1 MSFLCRVS
9 GLTLRF
15 QIQSSDIQGVEMVYA
30 SGKDISGMSK
40 GVSGHVKLGR
50 DPKQTQ
56 DALEELYLQAGQ
68 GMPWGPP
75 RGTRGRTCG
84 MASRKMD
91 GWIKLIFL
99 KIPHIY
105 EDVYE

>member
-1 MSFLCRVS
+1 M
-9 GLTLRF
+9 
-15 QIQSSDIQGVEMVYA
+15 QSSDIQGVEMVYA
-30 SGKDISGMSK
+30 SGKDISGMSSSK
-40 GVSGHVKLGR
+40 GVSGHVKLGG
-50 DPKQTQ
+50 DPKQTH
-56 DALEELYLQAGQ
+56 DALEELYLPEGQ
-68 GMPWGPP
+68 GMPWGPS